1 MIKCLVINAATQSV
15 EGYIMYIPTTMAV
28 RISVAELETSQHHAA
43 PQIPSRWKQRPDGGK
58 LQWISPQKKVWFN

>member
-28 RISVAELETSQHHAA
+28 RISVLAVETGRQ
-43 PQIPSRWKQRPDGGK
+43 
-58 LQWISPQKKVWFN
+58 LQSAGPR